1 MKHRTI
7 DEHINHIKDIVENY
21 DSWTED
27 ELEVI
32 AYRLVEEGYT
42 NFGHSYV
49 IVKAL
54 EESFED
60 CYPIRVIISLMDEM
74 IRNNRKNKIKIN
86 IYK

>member
-1 MKHRTI
+1 MKLRTI
-7 DEHINHIKDIVENY
+7 DDHINHIKDIVENY
-21 DSWTED
+21 GGWTED
-27 ELEVI
+27 ELEEI

-60 CYPIRVIISLMDEM
+60 YYPNYYPIRVIISFMDEI
-74 IRNNRKNKIKIN
+74 IRNNRKK
-86 IYK
+86 